1 MPRLSSIAVRRF
13 KRLEELVLP
22 LQDTNILIGSNNSG
36 KSSVLQAIHFAVS
49 VAQSAQLLGGVAWQQ
64 DKYQL
69 SFNPSQLLYSP
80 VADVMTLA
88 TGGNLVEDAN
98 KRVEIEFTSDDG
110 NKCTVAV
117 RRGRN
122 RNIAVAIEGRALG
135 EHLQNIQQPF
145 SVYAPG
151 LAGVPREEFFM
162 SPGRV
167 RRIVARGDANL
178 VLRNVLLM
186 LRNQAGGGWE
196 QFSADLA
203 AVFPNL
209 NLLVTFDADTAE
221 YINARFTVN
230 DGPEL
235 PLDAAGTSI
244 LQAAQLLAYVSLFKP
259 SLLILDEP
267 DSHLHPNNQR
277 MLCNVIA
284 KIVAQ
289 RGFQVVLSTH
299 SRHVLDAM
307 RHTSRVTWIS
317 KGAVV
322 TAPENE
328 PTNLT
333 ALLLDLGAL
342 DSVDYFADGEIK
354 YIVATEDDDPMFVK
368 YVLWSSGFNEDETEV
383 VSYSGCTK
391 LDSAIVLGRFLKAKA
406 SHIHMIVHRD
416 RDYLA
421 DTDVEAFTRALNA
434 HDIKAFVT
442 DGSDIEAYYVN
453 AAHLNHCN
461 PEVSVQRIEE
471 LIESARTAT
480 RDKSIEAIVNLRTD
494 EAFRKRPQTG
504 HGPNH
509 GQIAISAARDYDAH
523 PQKMMRGKIVLKQV
537 KSLIQAEQ
545 GANALVL
552 AVSPHLDVE
561 SLRNVLTPLPAAASP
576 EGAIRPAAGT
586 ESAERTGQ

>member
-1 MPRLSSIAVRRF
+1 MPRLSSISIRRF
-13 KRLEELVLP
+13 KRLEEFVLP

-49 VAQSAQLLGGVAWQQ
+49 VAQSAQLLGGVSWQQ

-98 KRVEIEFTSDDG
+98 KRVEVEFTSDQG
-110 NKCTVAV
+110 QKCTVAV

-122 RNIAVAIEGRALG
+122 RNIAVAIEGRQLG
-135 EHLQNIQQPF
+135 EQLQNIQQPF

-151 LAGVPREEFFM
+151 LAGVPREELFM

-186 LRNQAGGGWE
+186 LRNQAGDGWN
-196 QFSADLA
+196 QFTSDLA
-203 AVFPNL
+203 EVFPNL
-209 NLLVTFDADTAE
+209 KLIVSFEADTDE

-277 MLCNVIA
+277 MLCRVIT
-284 KIVAQ
+284 KLVAQ

-307 RHTSRVTWIS
+307 RATARVTWIS
-317 KGAVV
+317 KGAIVPP
-322 TAPENE
+322 PENE

-354 YIVATEDDDPMFVK
+354 YIVATEDDDPTFVK
-368 YVLWSSGFNEDETEV
+368 HVLWSSGFNEDETEV
-383 VSYSGCTK
+383 ISYSGCTK

-406 SHIHMIVHRD
+406 PHVRMIVHRD
-416 RDYLA
+416 RDYLG
-421 DTDVEAFTRALNA
+421 EAEVATFTQALTT
-434 HDIKAFVT
+434 HDIGSFVT

-453 AAHLNHCN
+453 AEHLHHCN
-461 PEVSVQRIEE
+461 PAVGVGRIGE
-471 LIESARTAT
+471 LIEAARTAT
-480 RDKSIEAIVNLRTD
+480 RDKSIEAIVNLRTQ
-494 EAFRKRPQTG
+494 EAFRKRNQGGQP
-504 HGPNH
+504 PNH
-509 GQIAISAARDYDAH
+509 GQIAVTASAEYEANPA
-523 PQKMMRGKIVLKQV
+523 QMMRGKTVLKRV
-537 KSLIQAEQ
+537 KALIQTEQ
-545 GANALVL
+545 GANAVVL
-552 AVSPHLDVE
+552 ATSPHLNVQT
-561 SLRNVLTPLPAAASP
+561 LRNLIVPPPVVDMPEAAAGNIAPPAATP
-576 EGAIRPAAGT
+576 EET
-586 ESAERTGQ
+586 

>member
-13 KRLEELVLP
+13 KRLEELILP

-49 VAQSAQLLGGVAWQQ
+49 VAQTAQLLGGVNWQQ

-80 VADVMTLA
+80 VADVLTLA
-88 TGGNLVEDAN
+88 TGGNLVEDVN
-98 KRVEIEFTSDDG
+98 KRVEVEFTSDQG
-110 NKCTVAV
+110 QKCTVAV

-122 RNIAVAIEGRALG
+122 RNIAVAIEGRQLG
-135 EHLQNIQQPF
+135 EQLQNIQQPF

-151 LAGVPREEFFM
+151 LAGVPREELFM

-186 LRNQAGGGWE
+186 LRNQAGDGWN
-196 QFSADLA
+196 QFTTDLA
-203 AVFPNL
+203 EVFPNL
-209 NLLVTFDADTAE
+209 KLLVSFDSDTDE

-277 MLCNVIA
+277 MLCKTIT
-284 KIVAQ
+284 KLVAQ

-307 RHTSRVTWIS
+307 RSTSRITWIS
-317 KGAVV
+317 KGAIVPP
-322 TAPENE
+322 PENE

-354 YIVATEDDDPMFVK
+354 YIVATEDDDPEFVK
-368 YVLWSSGFNEDETEV
+368 HVLWSSGFNEDETEV
-383 VSYSGCTK
+383 ISYSGCTK
-391 LDSAIVLGRFLKAKA
+391 LDSAIVLGRFLKTKA
-406 SHIHMIVHRD
+406 PHIRMIVHRD

-421 DTDVEAFTRALNA
+421 QAEAEAFTQALAA
-434 HDIKAFVT
+434 HDIGAFVT
-442 DGSDIEAYYVN
+442 DGSDIESYFVN
-453 AAHLNHCN
+453 ADHLHQCN
-461 PEVSVQRIEE
+461 PAVSLERVRE
-471 LIESARTAT
+471 LIEAARTAT
-480 RDKSIEAIVNLRTD
+480 KEKSIEIIVNLRTQ
-494 EAFRKRPQTG
+494 EAFRKRNQG
-504 HGPNH
+504 GQAPNH
-509 GQIAISAARDYDAH
+509 GQIAVAATNEYEAN
-523 PQKMMRGKIVLKQV
+523 PAQMMRGKMVLGRV

-545 GANALVL
+545 GANAVVL
-552 AVSPHLDVE
+552 ATSAHLNVQA
-561 SLRNVLTPLPAAASP
+561 LRNVVAPPPAVATP
-576 EGAIRPAAGT
+576 E
-586 ESAERTGQ
+586 

>member
-1 MPRLSSIAVRRF
+1 MPRLSSITVRRF
-13 KRLEELVLP
+13 KRLEELILP

-69 SFNPSQLLYSP
+69 SFNPSQLIYSP

-98 KRVEIEFTSDDG
+98 KRVEVEFTSEDG

-122 RNIAVAIEGRALG
+122 RNIAVAIEGKTLG
-135 EHLQNIQQPF
+135 EQLQNIQQPF

-151 LAGVPREEFFM
+151 LAGVPREELFM

-186 LRNQAGGGWE
+186 LRNQAGDGWDR
-196 QFSADLA
+196 FSTDLA
-203 AVFPNL
+203 DVFPDL
-209 NLLVTFDADTAE
+209 KLLVTFDADTAE

-277 MLCNVIA
+277 LLCKVIT
-284 KIVAQ
+284 KLVAQ

-307 RHTSRVTWIS
+307 RNTSRVTWIS

-322 TAPENE
+322 PPPENE

-342 DSVDYFADGEIK
+342 DSIDYFADGEIK
-354 YIVATEDDDPMFVK
+354 YVVATEDDDPAFVK
-368 YVLWSSGFNEDETEV
+368 HVLWSSGFNEDETEV
-383 VSYSGCTK
+383 ISYSGCTK
-391 LDSAIVLGRFLKAKA
+391 LDSAIVLGRFLKTKA
-406 SHIHMIVHRD
+406 PHVRMVVHRD
-416 RDYLA
+416 RDYLGNA
-421 DTDVEAFTRALNA
+421 EVGTFIQALNA
-434 HDIKAFVT
+434 HDITAFVT

-453 AAHLNHCN
+453 AAHLHHCN
-461 PEVSVQRIEE
+461 PGVPLQRVQE
-471 LIESARTAT
+471 LIETARNDTK
-480 RDKSIEAIVNLRTD
+480 DKSIEAIVNLRTQ
-494 EAFRKRPQTG
+494 EAFRKRNQG
-504 HGPNH
+504 GNAPNH
-509 GQIAISAARDYDAH
+509 GQIAVSAPADYNAN
-523 PQKMMRGKIVLKQV
+523 PALMMRGKLVLNRMKA
-537 KSLIQAEQ
+537 LIQAEQ
-545 GANALVL
+545 GANAVVLVTTPHI
-552 AVSPHLDVE
+552 AVQALHDIVAP
-561 SLRNVLTPLPAAASP
+561 PAAANP
-576 EGAIRPAAGT
+576 
-586 ESAERTGQ
+586 